1 MKQPKSYPVCG
12 ATNRQ
17 GKPCQRPPLAGK
29 ARCKL
34 HGGATPKG
42 GPGRPSHGIYRK
54 TLSDEEQAL
63 WAEIQIGSVDDEIRM
78 MKVMLNRAIELN
90 AEIRLS
96 PNDPKNLA
104 GFELTEITRSSK
116 GGKNDINSTSKRPD
130 TVAMIDRFAGRIAS
144 LEKTRAELLAAAAGQ
159 QTDVNIKFVA
169 EIPPEE
175 PLGEWLKNYGQP
187 NPEQSGG
194 EG

>member
-1 MKQPKSYPVCG
+1 MRETKPYPTCG

-17 GKPCQRPPLAGK
+17 GEPCQRPPLKGK
-29 ARCKL
+29 KRCRL
-34 HGGATPKG
+34 HGGKSLETNKNAVK
-42 GPGRPSHGIYRK
+42 HGIYRK

-90 AEIRLS
+90 AEIRAA
-96 PNDPKNLA
+96 PNDVKNMA
-104 GFELTEITRSSK
+104 GFELSEINRTTK
-116 GGKNDINSTSKRPD
+116 GGKQDTSLTSKRPD

-175 PLGEWLKNYGQP
+175 PLGAWLKNYGQP